1 MQTLKLRT
9 LADQSFRRFKVF
21 IYGSPKTGKTS
32 LLRDLVDL
40 AGGDQSKVLLVIQD
54 EGQASLLDLKDI
66 PVFQIGKDG
75 TTDQLLKA
83 LQDKEFSKQFQ
94 FVFIDGVDEIAREV
108 FDNIVPDRTKSGEID
123 SFSIWKKFADWAR
136 GWVYPMTKIEPS
148 VVFIA
153 HSQEM
158 DEKSQFR
165 VRPKWPG
172 GATREEL
179 CGWFD
184 YFFYM
189 MPEKPTHPALKD
201 LKDPRTG
208 KPVWPAV
215 FVTNQSLTQGG
226 DPRFEVGGRT
236 HLDSKP
242 LPGRMWANLT
252 LLWKTLFPE
261 DGNS

>member
-9 LADQSFRRFKVF
+9 LADQSFRRFKAW
-21 IYGSPKTGKTS
+21 IYGPSGVGKTY

-75 TTDQLLKA
+75 TADQLLKA
-83 LQDKEFSKQFQ
+83 LQDPEFSKRFE
-94 FVFIDGVDEIAREV
+94 FVFIDGVDEIARDNFE
-108 FDNIVPDRTKSGEID
+108 NIVPDRTKSGEID
-123 SFSIWKKFADWAR
+123 SFSIWKKFGGWAR

-148 VVFIA
+148 VVFVA
-153 HSQEM
+153 HAQDM
-158 DEKSQFR
+158 DDGQFK

-189 MPEKPTHPALKD
+189 TTESPNHPALKGRI
-201 LKDPRTG
+201 DPRTG

-215 FVTNQSLTQGG
+215 FITNQSLAQGG
-226 DPRFEVGGRT
+226 DPRFETKARV
-236 HLDSKP
+236 P
-242 LPGRMWANLT
+242 LGHQPIPGRMWANLT

-261 DGNS
+261 EK

>member
-1 MQTLKLRT
+1 MKLKLRT

-21 IYGSPKTGKTS
+21 IYGPSGTGKTY
-32 LLRDLVDL
+32 LYRYLVEL
-40 AGGDQSKVLLVIQD
+40 AGDVKKCLLVIQD
-54 EGQASLLDLKDI
+54 EGQASLLDLKDA
-66 PVFQIGKDG
+66 PVFQIGVDG
-75 TTDQLLKA
+75 SADDLLKA
-83 LQDKEFSKQFQ
+83 LQDPEFAKQFE

-108 FDNIVPDRTKSGEID
+108 FDGIVPDKTKTGADD
-123 SFSIWKKFADWAR
+123 SFSIWKKFAKWAR
-136 GWVYPMTKIEPS
+136 DWVYPMTKIEPS
-148 VVFIA
+148 VVMVA

-158 DEKSQFR
+158 DEKSQYA

-201 LKDPRTG
+201 KKTPDG

-215 FVTNQSLTQGG
+215 FVTNQSLTNGG
-226 DPRFEVGGRT
+226 DPRFEVKARVPM
-236 HLDSKP
+236 DRPP
-242 LPGRMWANLT
+242 LPGKMQADLT
-252 LLWKTLFPE
+252 VLWETLFGAE
-261 DGNS
+261 QE